1 MRWFRPR
8 KPRKPQKLNFLYGQ
22 PLGSIKTIKLRK
34 ALGRHDLPF
43 KKLQE
48 IQAELRVRIETKSL
62 KPSGRPQFNNGK
74 LYGQLID
81 QIATDKLENAL
92 GRFEVKSIE
101 YKAISEELCRRSKGG
116 EK

>member
-22 PLGSIKTIKLRK
+22 PLGSIKTSKLRK

-62 KPSGRPQFNNGK
+62 KPSGRPQK
-74 LYGQLID
+74 LYGQPID

-116 EK
+116 ENE